1 VSRRTRFGPRA
12 VLLAALWLPLWA
24 AERRV
29 VIIDLDG
36 IRGDTFEQTY
46 LDGRLPNFRRILD
59 SALWFDN
66 AAAVFPTVTMAGQ
79 ASLFT
84 GVPPAMHGIIGNE
97 WFDRAAGRTVDYL
110 TLSGVSC
117 VYGFTLLAGS
127 ECRGGLANGHLLSPT
142 LYEAATAAGLN
153 STVVF
158 NQYWKGATHVVLPG
172 LSDVLSFVENSS
184 IDYEAFDR
192 RMTDRALEALQE
204 HGLPAILT
212 VYFAGTDGLGHA
224 FGIAAQ
230 PGYLERVIDYHLGRL
245 LDALAGLDPEW
256 RANTLFVVT
265 ADHGRTDAELHS
277 EDLTL
282 AADILAALKRAGFHS
297 DRVRIAPNG
306 GMAYVYLKGESWT
319 QGPPEEEVRAALRE
333 LAEDPLLRRVV
344 ESARSRDEKD
354 SPRSGDIVVMLQP
367 NHYFGNLGVGSHH
380 GSIHEP
386 DLSVP
391 LILAQG
397 GMPAGRRAQRVQS
410 TQIVRTVAEYLGFP
424 VEAAD
429 PALPLGG
436 KKGELFAPDSRCY
449 NPYTMFQGIEHTGI
463 ASAEPERLA
472 QWYVDHLGF
481 RINYHSESSRGFFL
495 RAPDGTMIE
504 IILAEGERAPQKMK
518 DPGLRHLAIGVGD
531 FDIAYT
537 ALKAKGVQFLS
548 EPSTSKGNSV
558 VFFTDCDGNILHLI
572 HREAPLP

>member
-1 VSRRTRFGPRA
+1 MVSRRTRVGPRA
-12 VLLAALWLPLWA
+12 VLLAALWLPLCL
-24 AERRV
+24 AERRA
-29 VIIDLDG
+29 VIIDIDG

-84 GVPPAMHGIIGNE
+84 GVPPATHGIIGNE
-97 WFDRAAGRTVDYL
+97 WFDRAAGRVVDYM
-110 TLSGVSC
+110 TVSGLSC
-117 VYGFTLLAGS
+117 VYGFTLVAGS
-127 ECRGGLANGHLLSPT
+127 ECRGGLANRHLLSPT

-172 LSDVLSFVENSS
+172 VTDALSFVENAS

-212 VYFAGTDGLGHA
+212 VYFAGADGVGHA
-224 FGIAAQ
+224 LGTAGQ
-230 PGYLERVIDYHLGRL
+230 PRYLERVIDYHLGRL
-245 LDALAGLDPEW
+245 LDALDPDW
-256 RANTLFVVT
+256 RANTLFVIT

-282 AADILAALKRAGFHS
+282 AADILAALKRAGFDS
-297 DRVRIAPNG
+297 DRVRIAANG

-333 LAEDPLLRRVV
+333 LAEDPLLQRVV

-386 DLSVP
+386 DLSIP

-436 KKGELFAPDSRCY
+436 KVA
-449 NPYTMFQGIEHTGI
+449 
-463 ASAEPERLA
+463 ERLGPA
-472 QWYVDHLGF
+472 ARKSGPGGQVLQSLHYVPGNRTHRDRLGGAGAAGPMV
-481 RINYHSESSRGFFL
+481 RGSPRFQNQL
-495 RAPDGTMIE
+495 
-504 IILAEGERAPQKMK
+504 
-518 DPGLRHLAIGVGD
+518 
-531 FDIAYT
+531 
-537 ALKAKGVQFLS
+537 
-548 EPSTSKGNSV
+548 
-558 VFFTDCDGNILHLI
+558 
-572 HREAPLP
+572 PL